1 MYLKAINLKGFK
13 SFPDRTR
20 LTFSPGVSVIVGPNG
35 SGKSNITDAVLWAL
49 GEQSPSAVRGQQMR
63 DVIFAGG
70 NGQSPRRFAEVEV
83 VIDNSEGRAASE
95 FSELSIS
102 RRIERNGEGEYRLNG
117 ARCRLADIVEALSD
131 TNMGREAHSVISQG
145 KVEEIVSSKPKD
157 RRMLIEEAAGLG
169 KHRKRR
175 HSAQLKLDRTRDNLE
190 RAMDVERE
198 ARSRL
203 RPLKRQAE
211 AAERTAKLLRQA
223 NELRAEIVADDLRAQ
238 QEQLTAA
245 ETRLSEVRTKRDSV
259 ERRFEEVRARRT
271 AIEERIAAGEEGRR
285 RHGELLAEARTA
297 TERVRARAESL
308 ELAERDLRS
317 ALGERQLRLDA
328 LEEEP
333 DEAAGAARIA
343 ELEAELERLGADFS
357 EEEARLRREA
367 DEAEKRRAAAKAALE
382 PLERA
387 EEEASAALRQA
398 TQLHERA
405 RTEAQKA
412 TERRAALAG
421 ELAAVEAKLAAAAVE
436 GEHEALAGMLETG
449 SGLERALSAVLGE
462 RLRASIVGSVR
473 EGRERLAGAEGAA
486 RALISSGPAKKP
498 SEAPK
503 DGARRLLDL
512 VEARGDAAP
521 ISERLLANAW
531 LVDELEGLA
540 EGFSGVAVTVDGE
553 CYDAGA
559 GEVRRLPREGTD
571 PALAAR
577 SEREEL
583 ASRLGQREQT
593 EERARR
599 DLERAE
605 SALAEARRREEASQR
620 ELRDARRKLDEA
632 VEEANRTSWLAE
644 RRAER
649 GDEGSGSAI
658 QRAKLEAELAAE
670 RRHAEGA
677 KRAREKRLRD
687 RRELERRISL
697 ESETLPALR
706 RAHDALVRLGERL
719 ERRAAKLA
727 EQGGDGGGDIAA
739 ELRECSQQEFGLQGE
754 LREASEAMTVAEVE
768 ATQLRGHRDESTA
781 ELQRL
786 GAALG
791 EELSAGTEPLG
802 EDEREGTEAR
812 LARLDRNREQIGP
825 VNPLAEREY
834 EEAREHVTGL
844 AEQRKDLEKAITE
857 LRALIRRTDRE
868 IAAAFEETFEATA
881 RGFEEMVAELFP
893 GGRGRLRRVDVGPR
907 PFAGQAPEAD
917 GDGEAADELDELTPP
932 DEDGGVEIEV
942 TPAGKST
949 RRLSL
954 LSGGEK
960 SLVALA
966 FVFAVL
972 MARPCPFYILD
983 EVEAALDDINID
995 RFLRLVRRFA
1005 ERSQF
1010 IVVTHQKRTMDAAD
1024 ILYGV
1029 SMGGDGVT
1037 KVVSRKL
1044 PRDELGTGL
1053 EPAEPSAAAEAIP
1066 GAAQRRPRRK
1076 ISQRARA
1083 HSRHC
1088 PSQGEHQPDDDDE
1101 PARRGQLP
1109 TQLLSHDPSS
1119 V

>member
-49 GEQSPSAVRGQQMR
+49 GEQSPTAVRGHQMR

-70 NGQSPRRFAEVEV
+70 NGQSPRRVAEVEV

-95 FSELSIS
+95 FSEISIS
-102 RRIERNGEGEYRLNG
+102 RRIERNGDGEYRLNG
-117 ARCRLADIVEALSD
+117 ARCRLVDIVEALAD

-145 KVEEIVSSKPKD
+145 RVEQIVHSKPRD
-157 RRMLIEEAAGLG
+157 RRLLIEEAAGLG

-175 HSAQLKLDRTRDNLE
+175 HNAQLKLDRTRDNLE
-190 RAMDVERE
+190 RATDVERE

-211 AAERTAKLLRQA
+211 AAERTAKLERESS
-223 NELRAEIVADDLRAQ
+223 ELRSRLVADALRAQ
-238 QEQLTAA
+238 QERLGTAERKLA
-245 ETRLSEVRTKRDSV
+245 EVRATRDSV
-259 ERRFEEVRARRT
+259 EKRFEEVRARRT

-285 RHGELLAEARTA
+285 RHGELVAEARAA

-308 ELAERDLRS
+308 EVAERDLRA

-328 LEEEP
+328 LEAEP
-333 DEAAGAARIA
+333 DEEATATRIA
-343 ELEAELERLGADFS
+343 ELEAELDKLGEDAS
-357 EEEARLRREA
+357 EEGARLRREA
-367 DEAEKRRAAAKAALE
+367 EEAERKRAATREALE
-382 PLERA
+382 PLQA
-387 EEEASAALRQA
+387 AADEAGAALRRA
-398 TQLHERA
+398 TETHQRA
-405 RTEAQKA
+405 RSEARKA
-412 TERRAALAG
+412 SERKAALAG

-436 GEHEALAGMLETG
+436 GEHDALAGLIETG
-449 SGLERALSAVLGE
+449 SGLERAVSAVLGE
-462 RLRASIVGSVR
+462 RLRASIVGSIG
-473 EGRERLAGAEGAA
+473 EGRERLAAAEGAA
-486 RALISSGPAKKP
+486 RALLNTQGDLVREPEQSRDDGPK
-498 SEAPK
+498 E
-503 DGARRLLDL
+503 GARRLLDL
-512 VEARGDAAP
+512 VEARDEAGP
-521 ISERLLANAW
+521 ITERLLADAW
-531 LVDELEGLA
+531 LVDDLDGLA
-540 EGFSGVAVTVDGE
+540 AGFSGVAVTVDGE
-553 CYDAGA
+553 CYDAQV

-583 ASRLGQREQT
+583 ASRLSQREQT
-593 EERARR
+593 EERANN
-599 DLERAE
+599 DFERAE
-605 SALAEARRREEASQR
+605 SALSEARGREEEAQQALRVARRQLDEASEEAS
-620 ELRDARRKLDEA
+620 
-632 VEEANRTSWLAE
+632 RTTWLAE
-644 RRAER
+644 RHAER
-649 GDEGSGSAI
+649 GDEGASSGAI
-658 QRAKLEAELAAE
+658 ARAKLEAELAAE
-670 RRHAEGA
+670 RRHAEA
-677 KRAREKRLRD
+677 AERAREKRLHD
-687 RRELERRISL
+687 REELERRISL
-697 ESETLPALR
+697 EQETLPALG
-706 RAHDALVRLGERL
+706 RAREALARLGQSL
-719 ERRAAKLA
+719 ERHAATLTVG
-727 EQGGDGGGDIAA
+727 EEDGGADVAA
-739 ELRECSQQEFGLQGE
+739 ELRECSQEEFGLQSE

-768 ATQLRGHRDESTA
+768 ATQLRGQRDESTA
-781 ELQRL
+781 ELERL
-786 GAALG
+786 SATLG
-791 EELSAGTEPLG
+791 ERLNAAEAPLPD
-802 EDEREGTEAR
+802 EERETIEAR
-812 LARLDRNREQIGP
+812 LERLQRNREQIGP
-825 VNPLAEREY
+825 VNPLAKREY
-834 EEAREHVTGL
+834 EEAREHVTEL

-893 GGRGRLRRVDVGPR
+893 GGRGRLRRVDVGGAPR
-907 PFAGQAPEAD
+907 PFAGQQTDDEV
-917 GDGEAADELDELTPP
+917 EEELDEELAPP

-1029 SMGGDGVT
+1029 SMGGDGIT

-1044 PRDELGTGL
+1044 PRDELETIPG
-1053 EPAEPSAAAEAIP
+1053 EPEAAAEA
-1066 GAAQRRPRRK
+1066 AA
-1076 ISQRARA
+1076 
-1083 HSRHC
+1083 
-1088 PSQGEHQPDDDDE
+1088 
-1101 PARRGQLP
+1101 
-1109 TQLLSHDPSS
+1109 
-1119 V
+1119 

>member
-49 GEQSPSAVRGQQMR
+49 GEQSPSNIRGQQMR

-70 NGQSPRRFAEVEV
+70 SGQSPRRFAEVEV

-95 FSELSIS
+95 FSEISIS
-102 RRIERNGEGEYRLNG
+102 RRIERNGDGEYRLNG
-117 ARCRLADIVEALSD
+117 ARCRLADILEALSD

-145 KVEEIVSSKPKD
+145 KVEQIVNSKPRD
-157 RRMLIEEAAGLG
+157 RRLLIEEAAGLG

-211 AAERTAKLLRQA
+211 AAERTAKLLRQT
-223 NELRAEIVADDLRAQ
+223 NELRAQIVADDLRSQ
-238 QEQLTAA
+238 QQQLSAA
-245 ETRLSEVRTKRDSV
+245 EAKLAQVRETRDSV
-259 ERRFEEVRARRT
+259 EKRFEEVRARRT

-285 RHGELLAEARTA
+285 RQGEILAEARAA

-308 ELAERDLRS
+308 DLAERDLRGD
-317 ALGERQLRLDA
+317 LGERQLRLEA
-328 LEEEP
+328 LDEEP

-343 ELEAELERLGADFS
+343 ELEAELAKLGEDSSEEAERLRGEA
-357 EEEARLRREA
+357 EEAER
-367 DEAEKRRAAAKAALE
+367 RRAAAKVALE
-382 PLERA
+382 PLVAA
-387 EEEASAALRQA
+387 EEEIGAALRRA
-398 TQLHERA
+398 TQMHEMARA
-405 RTEAQKA
+405 EAQKA
-412 TERRAALAG
+412 SERKAALAG

-436 GEHEALAGMLETG
+436 GEHEALAGMLEAG
-449 SGLERALSAVLGE
+449 SGLERAVSAVLGE
-462 RLRASIVGSVR
+462 RLRASIVTSVG

-486 RALISSGPAKKP
+486 RALIASGPANAT
-498 SEAPK
+498 SSSPK

-512 VEARGDAAP
+512 IEARGAAAP
-521 ISERLLANAW
+521 ITERLLADAW
-531 LVDELEGLA
+531 LVDDLDEIA
-540 EGFSGVAVTVDGE
+540 ESFTGVAVTVDGE
-553 CYDAGA
+553 CFDAAA
-559 GEVRRLPREGTD
+559 GEIRRLPREGTD

-583 ASRLGQREQT
+583 ASRLAQREQT
-593 EERARR
+593 EERAKR

-605 SALAEARRREEASQR
+605 TALTEARAREEESQKA
-620 ELRDARRKLDEA
+620 LRDARRALDEA
-632 VEEANRTSWLAE
+632 AEEASRTGWLAE
-644 RRAER
+644 RHAER
-649 GDEGSGSAI
+649 EGEGSGTAI
-658 QRAKLEAELAAE
+658 QRAKLEAELTAE

-677 KRAREKRLRD
+677 ERARQKRQLD
-687 RRELERRISL
+687 RQELERRIAL
-697 ESETLPALR
+697 EQETLPALG
-706 RAHDALVRLGERL
+706 RARDALRRVADQL

-727 EQGGDGGGDIAA
+727 EAEGEDGGDVAA

-786 GAALG
+786 GTALG
-791 EELSAGTEPLG
+791 EELSAA
-802 EDEREGTEAR
+802 TEALR
-812 LARLDRNREQIGP
+812 EEDREAIETKLARLDRNREQIGP

-834 EEAREHVTGL
+834 TEAREHVTEL

-857 LRALIRRTDRE
+857 LRALIRRTDKE

-893 GGRGRLRRVDVGPR
+893 GGKGRLRRVDVGPR
-907 PFAGQAPEAD
+907 PFAGQTPET
-917 GDGEAADELDELTPP
+917 DEEEPSDPDEELLPP
-932 DEDGGVEIEV
+932 DDDGGVEIEV

-1029 SMGGDGVT
+1029 SMGGDGIT

-1044 PRDELGTGL
+1044 PRDELETLPG
-1053 EPAEPSAAAEAIP
+1053 EPEASVDAAEAE
-1066 GAAQRRPRRK
+1066 AA
-1076 ISQRARA
+1076 
-1083 HSRHC
+1083 
-1088 PSQGEHQPDDDDE
+1088 
-1101 PARRGQLP
+1101 
-1109 TQLLSHDPSS
+1109 
-1119 V
+1119 

>member
-1 MYLKAINLKGFK
+1 MYLRAINLKGFK

-83 VIDNSEGRAASE
+83 VIDNSEGRAATE
-95 FSELSIS
+95 FSEISIS
-102 RRIERNGEGEYRLNG
+102 RRIERNGDGEYRLNG
-117 ARCRLADIVEALSD
+117 ARCRLVDILEALSD

-145 KVEEIVSSKPKD
+145 KVEEIVSSKPRD
-157 RRMLIEEAAGLG
+157 RRLLIEEAAGLG

-190 RAMDVERE
+190 RALDVERE

-211 AAERTAKLLRQA
+211 AAERTAKLVRQT
-223 NELRAEIVADDLRAQ
+223 NELQWKLVAEELRTQTAQ
-238 QEQLTAA
+238 LAAA
-245 ETRLSEVRTKRDSV
+245 EAKLAEVRTTRDSV
-259 ERRFEEVRARRT
+259 ERRFEEMRARRT

-285 RHGELLAEARTA
+285 QQAELLAEARTA

-308 ELAERDLRS
+308 ELAERDLRG

-328 LEEEP
+328 MDEQP
-333 DEAAGAARIA
+333 DEVAGAARIA
-343 ELEAELERLGADFS
+343 DLEAELAKLGTDAS
-357 EEEARLRREA
+357 EEGVRLRREA
-367 DEAEKRRAAAKAALE
+367 HEAERLRAAAKAALE
-382 PLERA
+382 PLEAA
-387 EEEASAALRQA
+387 EQELSEALRGA
-398 TQLHERA
+398 TQMHERA
-405 RTEAQKA
+405 RAEAQKA
-412 TERRAALAG
+412 SERKAALAG

-436 GEHEALAGMLETG
+436 GEHEALAGLLETG
-449 SGLERALSAVLGE
+449 TGLERALSAVLGE
-462 RLRASIVGSVR
+462 RLRASIVGSVG
-473 EGRERLAGAEGAA
+473 EGRRRLAGAEGAA
-486 RALISSGPAKKP
+486 RALLSSAPVRP
-498 SEAPK
+498 TSEPPQE
-503 DGARRLLDL
+503 GARRLLDL
-512 VEARGDAAP
+512 IEARGEAGP
-521 ISERLLANAW
+521 ITERLLADAW
-531 LVDELEGLA
+531 LVDDLEGLA
-540 EGFSGVAVTVDGE
+540 EDFAGVAVTVDGE
-553 CYDAGA
+553 CFDAAA
-559 GEVRRLPREGTD
+559 GEIRRLPREGTD

-583 ASRLGQREQT
+583 ASRLAQREQT
-593 EERARR
+593 EERARG

-605 SALAEARRREEASQR
+605 TALAEARTREEESQR
-620 ELRDARRKLDEA
+620 ALRDARRELDRA
-632 VEEANRTSWLAE
+632 AEEASRTGWLAD
-644 RRAER
+644 RHAER
-649 GDEGSGSAI
+649 GDEGGSGAI

-670 RRHAEGA
+670 RRHAEA
-677 KRAREKRLRD
+677 AERARQKRLRD
-687 RRELERRISL
+687 RQELERRISL
-697 ESETLPALR
+697 ERETLPALG
-706 RAHDALVRLGERL
+706 RARETLLRLGAAL
-719 ERRAAKLA
+719 ERRAEGLVEA
-727 EQGGDGGGDIAA
+727 GGDDGGDIAA
-739 ELRECSQQEFGLQGE
+739 ELRECSQQEFGLQSE
-754 LREASEAMTVAEVE
+754 LREAGEAMTVAEVE
-768 ATQLRGHRDESTA
+768 ATQLRTERDERQA
-781 ELQRL
+781 ELERL

-791 EELSAGTEPLG
+791 EQLAAAEQPLG
-802 EDEREGTEAR
+802 DEEREAIQAR
-812 LARLDRNREQIGP
+812 LARLERNREQIGP

-834 EEAREHVTGL
+834 AEEREHVTEL
-844 AEQRKDLEKAITE
+844 AEQRKDLERAIEELKA
-857 LRALIRRTDRE
+857 LVRRTDRE
-868 IAAAFEETFEATA
+868 IAAAFEETYEAAA

-893 GGRGRLRRVDVGPR
+893 GGKGRLRRVDVGGGPR
-907 PFAGQAPEAD
+907 PFAGQALEAQD
-917 GDGEAADELDELTPP
+917 GDEEDDELVPP

-1044 PRDELGTGL
+1044 PRDELETLPGGP
-1053 EPAEPSAAAEAIP
+1053 EAADATAEA
-1066 GAAQRRPRRK
+1066 A
-1076 ISQRARA
+1076 
-1083 HSRHC
+1083 
-1088 PSQGEHQPDDDDE
+1088 
-1101 PARRGQLP
+1101 
-1109 TQLLSHDPSS
+1109 
-1119 V
+1119 

>member
-49 GEQSPSAVRGQQMR
+49 GEQSPTAIRGHQMR

-95 FSELSIS
+95 FSEISIS

-117 ARCRLADIVEALSD
+117 ARCRLTDILEALSD

-145 KVEEIVSSKPKD
+145 KVEQIVHSKPRD

-211 AAERTAKLLRQA
+211 AAERTAKIERQS
-223 NELRAEIVADDLRAQ
+223 NELRARTVADELHDQ
-238 QEQLTAA
+238 QQRLAAA
-245 ETRLSEVRTKRDSV
+245 ESKLAEVRAKRDSV
-259 ERRFEEVRARRT
+259 EKRFEEVRARRT
-271 AIEERIAAGEEGRR
+271 EIEERIAAGEEGRR
-285 RHGELLAEARTA
+285 RHGELLAEARAA
-297 TERVRARAESL
+297 TERVRARAESF

-328 LEEEP
+328 LDEEP
-333 DEAAGAARIA
+333 DEGAGAARIA
-343 ELEAELERLGADFS
+343 ELEAELAKLDEDAS
-357 EEEARLRREA
+357 EEGARLRREA
-367 DEAEKRRAAAKAALE
+367 SEAEARRAEAKRTLE
-382 PLERA
+382 PLESA
-387 EEEASAALRQA
+387 EEEARAALQRA
-398 TQLHERA
+398 TQMHQMARA
-405 RTEAQKA
+405 EAQKA
-412 TERRAALAG
+412 SERRAALAG

-449 SGLERALSAVLGE
+449 SGLERAVSAALGE
-462 RLRASIVGSVR
+462 RLRASIVDSLS
-473 EGRERLAGAEGAA
+473 EGRERLSGAEGAA
-486 RALISSGPAKKP
+486 RALLASGSSADP
-498 SEAPK
+498 SAAPK
-503 DGARRLLDL
+503 EGARRLLDL
-512 VEARGDAAP
+512 VEARGEAGP
-521 ISERLLANAW
+521 ITERLLADTW
-531 LVDELEGLA
+531 LVDELDGLA
-540 EGFSGVAVTVDGE
+540 DDFSGVAVTIDGE
-553 CYDAGA
+553 CYDAA
-559 GEVRRLPREGTD
+559 VGEIRRLPREGTD

-583 ASRLGQREQT
+583 ASRLAQREQT
-593 EERARR
+593 EERTKRDLDRAEAALGEARTAEEAAQVELRTARR
-599 DLERAE
+599 ELD
-605 SALAEARRREEASQR
+605 EAAEEAS
-620 ELRDARRKLDEA
+620 
-632 VEEANRTSWLAE
+632 RTAWLAE
-644 RRAER
+644 RHAER
-649 GDEGSGSAI
+649 ADDGSGSAI
-658 QRAKLEAELAAE
+658 QRAKVEAELAAE
-670 RRHAEGA
+670 RRHAEAA
-677 KRAREKRLRD
+677 KRAREKHLRD
-687 RRELERRISL
+687 REELERRIGL
-697 ESETLPALR
+697 ERDTLPALAR
-706 RAHDALVRLGERL
+706 GRDALLRLAAAL
-719 ERRAAKLA
+719 ERRATTLA
-727 EQGGDGGGDIAA
+727 AAEEGDGGDVAA
-739 ELRECSQQEFGLQGE
+739 ELRECSRQEVGLQVE
-754 LREASEAMTVAEVE
+754 LRDASEAMTTAEVE
-768 ATQLRGHRDESTA
+768 ATQLRGRRDENAA
-781 ELQRL
+781 ELDRL
-786 GAALG
+786 GTALG
-791 EELSAGTEPLG
+791 EQLDVASEPLP
-802 EDEREGTEAR
+802 EEERQEIEAK
-812 LARLDRNREQIGP
+812 LARLERSREQIGP

-834 EEAREHVTGL
+834 AEAREHVTEL
-844 AEQRKDLEKAITE
+844 ADQRKDLEHAITE

-868 IAAAFEETFEATA
+868 ITAAFEETFAAAA
-881 RGFEEMVAELFP
+881 RGFEEMVAALFP
-893 GGRGRLRRVDVGPR
+893 GGKGRLRRVDLGGAPR
-907 PFAGQAPEAD
+907 PFAGQAPET
-917 GDGEAADELDELTPP
+917 DGEEDEDEELTPP
-932 DEDGGVEIEV
+932 DDDGGVEIEV

-1044 PRDELGTGL
+1044 PRDELETL
-1053 EPAEPSAAAEAIP
+1053 ESPAGSMADGNAGPPAAAEA
-1066 GAAQRRPRRK
+1066 A
-1076 ISQRARA
+1076 
-1083 HSRHC
+1083 
-1088 PSQGEHQPDDDDE
+1088 
-1101 PARRGQLP
+1101 
-1109 TQLLSHDPSS
+1109 
-1119 V
+1119 

>member
-95 FSELSIS
+95 FSEISIS
-102 RRIERNGEGEYRLNG
+102 RRIERNGDGEYRLNG
-117 ARCRLADIVEALSD
+117 ARCRLVDIVEALSD

-145 KVEEIVSSKPKD
+145 KVEEIVSSKPRD
-157 RRMLIEEAAGLG
+157 RRLLIEEAAGLG

-190 RAMDVERE
+190 RALDVERE

-223 NELRAEIVADDLRAQ
+223 NELRARIVADDLRAQ
-238 QEQLTAA
+238 QQRLGLA
-245 ETRLSEVRTKRDSV
+245 EGRLAEVKAKRDSV
-259 ERRFEEVRARRT
+259 EKRFEEVRARRT

-297 TERVRARAESL
+297 TERVRARAEAT

-328 LEEEP
+328 LDEEP
-333 DEAAGAARIA
+333 EEDAGTARIA
-343 ELEAELERLGADFS
+343 ELEAELARLGEDESEEGERL
-357 EEEARLRREA
+357 RKEA
-367 DEAEKRRAAAKAALE
+367 DEAEARRAAAETALE
-382 PLERA
+382 PLQRA
-387 EEEASAALRQA
+387 EEEARAALQRA
-398 TQLHERA
+398 TQMHAVA
-405 RTEAQKA
+405 RSEAQKA
-412 TERRAALAG
+412 AERRAALAG

-436 GEHEALAGMLETG
+436 GEHEALAGMLEAG
-449 SGLERALSAVLGE
+449 SGLERAVSAVLGE
-462 RLRASIVGSVR
+462 RLRASIAGSLG

-486 RALISSGPAKKP
+486 RVLISTAPPRAASD
-498 SEAPK
+498 SPK
-503 DGARRLLDL
+503 DGARRLIDL
-512 VEARGDAAP
+512 VEARGEAGP
-521 ISERLLANAW
+521 ISERLLADAW
-531 LVDELEGLA
+531 LVDELQGIA
-540 EGFSGVAVTVDGE
+540 DGFTGVAVTVDGD

-583 ASRLGQREQT
+583 ASRLAQREQT

-605 SALAEARRREEASQR
+605 EALTEARRREEKAQAELRGARR
-620 ELRDARRKLDEA
+620 ELDRAA
-632 VEEANRTSWLAE
+632 EEASRTSWLAE
-644 RRAER
+644 RHAER
-649 GDEGSGSAI
+649 EDQGSGTAI
-658 QRAKLEAELAAE
+658 QRAKLEAELGAE

-677 KRAREKRLRD
+677 ERARRKRLRD
-687 RRELERRISL
+687 RHELERRIAL
-697 ESETLPALR
+697 EGRTLPALG
-706 RAHDALVRLGERL
+706 RARAALALLAERL
-719 ERRAAKLA
+719 EARAAELA
-727 EQGGDGGGDIAA
+727 EAEEAAGGSEIAA
-739 ELRECSQQEFGLQGE
+739 ELRECSQEEVGLQVE
-754 LREASEAMTVAEVE
+754 LREASEALTAAEVE
-768 ATQLRGHRDESTA
+768 ATQLRGQRDESSA

-791 EELSAGTEPLG
+791 EELTAAAEPL
-802 EDEREGTEAR
+802 DEEERQGIEVKLE
-812 LARLDRNREQIGP
+812 RLDRNREQIGP

-834 EEAREHVTGL
+834 AEAREHVTEL
-844 AEQRKDLEKAITE
+844 AEQRKDLEKAIGE
-857 LRALIRRTDRE
+857 LKALIRRIDRE
-868 IAAAFEETFEATA
+868 ITAAFEETFDATTRA
-881 RGFEEMVAELFP
+881 FEEMVAELFP
-893 GGRGRLRRVDVGPR
+893 GGKGRLRRVDVGGAPR
-907 PFAGQAPEAD
+907 PFAGQASEQG
-917 GDGEAADELDELTPP
+917 GDSNEDEELPPP

-942 TPAGKST
+942 TPTGKST

-1037 KVVSRKL
+1037 KVISRKL
-1044 PRDELGTGL
+1044 PRDELETLPGQP
-1053 EPAEPSAAAEAIP
+1053 EAAAEAE
-1066 GAAQRRPRRK
+1066 AA
-1076 ISQRARA
+1076 
-1083 HSRHC
+1083 
-1088 PSQGEHQPDDDDE
+1088 
-1101 PARRGQLP
+1101 
-1109 TQLLSHDPSS
+1109 
-1119 V
+1119 

>member
-49 GEQSPSAVRGQQMR
+49 GEQSPTAVRGQQMR

-83 VIDNSEGRAASE
+83 VIDNTEGRAASE
-95 FSELSIS
+95 FSEISIS
-102 RRIERNGEGEYRLNG
+102 RRIERNGDGEYRLNG
-117 ARCRLADIVEALSD
+117 ARCRLVDIVEALAD

-145 KVEEIVSSKPKD
+145 KVEQIVNSKPRD
-157 RRMLIEEAAGLG
+157 RRLLIEEAAGLG

-175 HSAQLKLDRTRDNLE
+175 HNAQLKLDRTRDNLE
-190 RAMDVERE
+190 RALDVERE

-211 AAERTAKLLRQA
+211 AAERTAKLERET
-223 NELRAEIVADDLRAQ
+223 NELRARLVGDALRTQ
-238 QEQLTAA
+238 QQLGTAERKLA
-245 ETRLSEVRTKRDSV
+245 EVRATRDSV
-259 ERRFEEVRARRT
+259 EKRFEEVRARRT

-285 RHGELLAEARTA
+285 RHGELLAEARAA

-308 ELAERDLRS
+308 EIAERDLRA
-317 ALGERQLRLDA
+317 ALGERQLRLEA
-328 LEEEP
+328 LETEP
-333 DEAAGAARIA
+333 DEDATAARIA
-343 ELEAELERLGADFS
+343 ELETELAKLGVDAS
-357 EEEARLRREA
+357 EEGAQLRREA
-367 DEAEKRRAAAKAALE
+367 EEAERARAAAKSALE
-382 PLERA
+382 PLEA
-387 EEEASAALRQA
+387 ADEEAGTALRKA
-398 TQLHERA
+398 TQRQGMALAEA
-405 RTEAQKA
+405 RKA
-412 TERRAALAG
+412 SERRAALAG

-436 GEHEALAGMLETG
+436 GEHEALAGLIETG
-449 SGLERALSAVLGE
+449 AGLERAVSAVLGE
-462 RLRASIVGSVR
+462 RLRASIVDSIG
-473 EGRERLAGAEGAA
+473 EGRERLAEAEGAA
-486 RALISSGPAKKP
+486 RALISANSSVPP
-498 SEAPK
+498 SQPPK

-512 VEARGDAAP
+512 IEAREAAGP
-521 ISERLLANAW
+521 ITERLLADAW
-531 LVDELEGLA
+531 LVDDLDDLA
-540 EGFSGVAVTVDGE
+540 EDFAGVAVTVDGE
-553 CYDAGA
+553 CYDARA

-583 ASRLGQREQT
+583 VSRLAQREQT
-593 EERARR
+593 EERASR

-605 SALAEARRREEASQR
+605 SALAEARQHEEEAQR
-620 ELRDARRKLDEA
+620 SLREARRGLDEA
-632 VEEANRTSWLAE
+632 AEEANRTTWLAD
-644 RRAER
+644 RQAER
-649 GDEGSGSAI
+649 SEGGTGSGAI

-670 RRHAEGA
+670 RRHAEAAERA
-677 KRAREKRLRD
+677 KEMRLRD
-687 RRELERRISL
+687 RQELERRITL
-697 ESETLPALR
+697 EQETLPSLGRVREAL
-706 RAHDALVRLGERL
+706 LLLGQRL
-719 ERRAAKLA
+719 ESHAATLA
-727 EQGGDGGGDIAA
+727 SPEGEGGSDVAA
-739 ELRECSQQEFGLQGE
+739 ELRECSQEEFGLQGE

-768 ATQLRGHRDESTA
+768 ASQLRGQRDESTA
-781 ELQRL
+781 ELERL
-786 GAALG
+786 GEALG
-791 EELSAGTEPLG
+791 ERLAAADAALPDE
-802 EDEREGTEAR
+802 ERETIEAR
-812 LARLDRNREQIGP
+812 LDRLQRNREQIGP
-825 VNPLAEREY
+825 VNPLAKREY
-834 EEAREHVTGL
+834 EEAREHVTEL
-844 AEQRKDLEKAITE
+844 AEQRKDLEQAITE
-857 LRALIRRTDRE
+857 LRSLIRRTDRE

-893 GGRGRLRRVDVGPR
+893 GGRGRLRRVDVGGAPR
-907 PFAGQAPEAD
+907 PFAGQKPEDSEGEEAD
-917 GDGEAADELDELTPP
+917 LDEIAPP

-1029 SMGGDGVT
+1029 SMGGDGIT

-1044 PRDELGTGL
+1044 PRDELETLPG
-1053 EPAEPSAAAEAIP
+1053 EPEAAAEA
-1066 GAAQRRPRRK
+1066 A
-1076 ISQRARA
+1076 
-1083 HSRHC
+1083 
-1088 PSQGEHQPDDDDE
+1088 
-1101 PARRGQLP
+1101 
-1109 TQLLSHDPSS
+1109 
-1119 V
+1119 

>member
-35 SGKSNITDAVLWAL
+35 SGKSNITDAVLWAM
-49 GEQSPSAVRGQQMR
+49 GEQSPTAVRGQQMR

-95 FSELSIS
+95 FSEISIS
-102 RRIERNGEGEYRLNG
+102 RRIERNGDGEYRLNG
-117 ARCRLADIVEALSD
+117 ARCRLVDIVEALAD

-145 KVEEIVSSKPKD
+145 KVEQIVNSKPRD
-157 RRMLIEEAAGLG
+157 RRLLIEEAAGLG

-175 HSAQLKLDRTRDNLE
+175 HNAQLKLDRTRDNLE

-211 AAERTAKLLRQA
+211 AAERTAKLERESS
-223 NELRAEIVADDLRAQ
+223 ELRARVVADALHAQ
-238 QEQLTAA
+238 QHQLAAA
-245 ETRLSEVRTKRDSV
+245 EGKLAEVRATRDSV
-259 ERRFEEVRARRT
+259 EKRFEEVRARRT
-271 AIEERIAAGEEGRR
+271 AIEERIAAGEAGRR
-285 RHGELLAEARTA
+285 RHGELLAEARAA
-297 TERVRARAESL
+297 TERVWARAESL
-308 ELAERDLRS
+308 EIAERDLRA

-328 LEEEP
+328 LETEP
-333 DEAAGAARIA
+333 DEDATAARIA
-343 ELEAELERLGADFS
+343 ELEAELTKLGADTS
-357 EEEARLRREA
+357 EEGARLRREA
-367 DEAEKRRAAAKAALE
+367 DQAEQRRAAAKAELE
-382 PLERA
+382 PLVTVA
-387 EEEASAALRQA
+387 EEAATALRRA
-398 TQLHERA
+398 TAMQESALAEA
-405 RTEAQKA
+405 RKA
-412 TERRAALAG
+412 SGRKAALAG

-436 GEHEALAGMLETG
+436 GEYEALAGLIETG
-449 SGLERALSAVLGE
+449 SGLERAVSAVLGE
-462 RLRASIVGSVR
+462 RLRASIVGSIG
-473 EGRERLAGAEGAA
+473 EGRERLADAEGAA
-486 RALISSGPAKKP
+486 RALISTNSPASP
-498 SEAPK
+498 SQQPK
-503 DGARRLLDL
+503 EGARRLLDL
-512 VEARGDAAP
+512 IEARGEAGP
-521 ISERLLANAW
+521 ITERLLADAW
-531 LVDELEGLA
+531 LVDDLDDLA
-540 EGFSGVAVTVDGE
+540 GEFHGVAVTADGE
-553 CYDAGA
+553 CYDARA

-583 ASRLGQREQT
+583 VSRLSQRERT
-593 EERARR
+593 EERAGR

-605 SALAEARRREEASQR
+605 STLADARQREEEAQRSLRGARRG
-620 ELRDARRKLDEA
+620 LDEA
-632 VEEANRTSWLAE
+632 TEDANRATWLAE
-644 RRAER
+644 RHAER
-649 GDEGSGSAI
+649 SEAGSGSGAI

-670 RRHAEGA
+670 RRHAEAAERA
-677 KRAREKRLRD
+677 KEKRLLD
-687 RRELERRISL
+687 RQELERRISL
-697 ESETLPALR
+697 EQQTLPSLGSAREAL
-706 RAHDALVRLGERL
+706 LRLGQGL
-719 ERRAAKLA
+719 ERHAAALA
-727 EQGGDGGGDIAA
+727 KAGGEDGSDVAT
-739 ELRECSQQEFGLQGE
+739 ELRECSQEEFGLQSE
-754 LREASEAMTVAEVE
+754 LRGASEAMTVAEVE
-768 ATQLRGHRDESTA
+768 ASQLRGQRDESRA
-781 ELQRL
+781 ELERL
-786 GAALG
+786 SEALG
-791 EELSAGTEPLG
+791 EKLAAAGAQLPDG
-802 EDEREGTEAR
+802 EREVIESR
-812 LARLDRNREQIGP
+812 LERLQRNREQIGP

-834 EEAREHVTGL
+834 EEAREHVTDL

-893 GGRGRLRRVDVGPR
+893 GGKGRLRRVDVSGAPR
-907 PFAGQAPEAD
+907 PFAGQEPEHEE
-917 GDGEAADELDELTPP
+917 GEEDDPDQIAPP

-1029 SMGGDGVT
+1029 SMGGDGIT

-1044 PRDELGTGL
+1044 PRDELETLPG
-1053 EPAEPSAAAEAIP
+1053 EPEAAAEA
-1066 GAAQRRPRRK
+1066 A
-1076 ISQRARA
+1076 
-1083 HSRHC
+1083 
-1088 PSQGEHQPDDDDE
+1088 
-1101 PARRGQLP
+1101 
-1109 TQLLSHDPSS
+1109 
-1119 V
+1119 

>member
-1 MYLKAINLKGFK
+1 
-13 SFPDRTR
+13 
-20 LTFSPGVSVIVGPNG
+20 
-35 SGKSNITDAVLWAL
+35 
-49 GEQSPSAVRGQQMR
+49 MR

-70 NGQSPRRFAEVEV
+70 NGQSPRRFAEVEI
-83 VIDNSEGRAASE
+83 VIDNSEGRAASD
-95 FSELSIS
+95 FSEISIS

-117 ARCRLADIVEALSD
+117 ARCRLADVVEALSD

-145 KVEEIVSSKPKD
+145 KVEQIVHSKPRD
-157 RRMLIEEAAGLG
+157 RRLLIEEAAGLG

-211 AAERTAKLLRQA
+211 AAERTAKLLRQS
-223 NELRAEIVADDLRAQ
+223 NELRARIVAEDLRAQ
-238 QEQLTAA
+238 HDQLAQA
-245 ETRLSEVRTKRDSV
+245 EAKLAEVRQKRDSV
-259 ERRFEEVRARRT
+259 EQRFEEVRARRT

-297 TERVRARAESL
+297 TERVRARAEAI
-308 ELAERDLRS
+308 ELAERDLR
-317 ALGERQLRLDA
+317 AVLGERQLRLEA
-328 LEEEP
+328 LDEEP

-343 ELEAELERLGADFS
+343 ELEAELARVGEDTS
-357 EEEARLRREA
+357 EEGTRLRREA
-367 DEAEKRRAAAKAALE
+367 EEAEARRAAGQAALE
-382 PLERA
+382 PLQAA
-387 EEEASAALRQA
+387 EEEARAALQRA
-398 TQLHERA
+398 TQMHAAARA
-405 RTEAQKA
+405 EAQK
-412 TERRAALAG
+412 TSERRAALAG
-421 ELAAVEAKLAAAAVE
+421 QLAAVEAKLAAAAVE
-436 GEHEALAGMLETG
+436 GEHRALAGMLEAG
-449 SGLERALSAVLGE
+449 SGLERAVSAVLGE
-462 RLRASIVGSVR
+462 RLRASIAGSIG

-486 RALISSGPAKKP
+486 RVLLSSGDAKQASIP
-498 SEAPK
+498 PK
-503 DGARRLLDL
+503 DGARRLNDL
-512 VEARGDAAP
+512 VEARGEAAP
-521 ISERLLANAW
+521 ITERLLADAW
-531 LVDELEGLA
+531 LVDELEGIA
-540 EGFSGVAVTVDGE
+540 EGFGGVAVTVDGE
-553 CYDAGA
+553 CYDAAA
-559 GEVRRLPREGTD
+559 GEIRRLPREGTD

-577 SEREEL
+577 SEREDL
-583 ASRLGQREQT
+583 ASRLAQREQT
-593 EERARR
+593 EERAKR

-605 SALAEARRREEASQR
+605 AALGEARSKEESAHAGLREARRELDQAAEEAS
-620 ELRDARRKLDEA
+620 
-632 VEEANRTSWLAE
+632 RTAWLAE
-644 RRAER
+644 RHAERAE
-649 GDEGSGSAI
+649 EGSGSAI

-677 KRAREKRLRD
+677 ERARQKRLRD
-687 RRELERRISL
+687 RRELERRIWL
-697 ESETLPALR
+697 EQETLPALD
-706 RAHDALVRLGERL
+706 RARKALLRLAERL
-719 ERRAAKLA
+719 DQRAARLA
-727 EQGGDGGGDIAA
+727 EAEQGDGGGIAA
-739 ELRECSQQEFGLQGE
+739 ELRECSQEEFGLQSE

-768 ATQLRGHRDESTA
+768 ATQLFGQRDESSA
-781 ELQRL
+781 ELSRL

-791 EELSAGTEPLG
+791 EELKAADEPLPA
-802 EDEREGTEAR
+802 EERDQIEAK
-812 LARLDRNREQIGP
+812 LARLERSREQIGP

-834 EEAREHVTGL
+834 AEAREHVTEL
-844 AEQRKDLEKAITE
+844 ADQRNDLEQAIGE

-868 IAAAFEETFEATA
+868 IAAAFEETFGATA
-881 RGFEEMVAELFP
+881 RAFEEMVAELFP
-893 GGRGRLRRVDVGPR
+893 GGKGRLRRVDVGGGPR
-907 PFAGQAPEAD
+907 PFAGQSPDE
-917 GDGEAADELDELTPP
+917 GDGADEDEDQTPP

-1053 EPAEPSAAAEAIP
+1053 EPVEPEEPTEAAA
-1066 GAAQRRPRRK
+1066 
-1076 ISQRARA
+1076 
-1083 HSRHC
+1083 
-1088 PSQGEHQPDDDDE
+1088 
-1101 PARRGQLP
+1101 
-1109 TQLLSHDPSS
+1109 
-1119 V
+1119 

>member
-49 GEQSPSAVRGQQMR
+49 GEQSPSAIRGQQMR

-70 NGQSPRRFAEVEV
+70 NGQSPRRFAEVEI

-95 FSELSIS
+95 FSEISIS

-117 ARCRLADIVEALSD
+117 ARCRLTDIVEALSD

-145 KVEEIVSSKPKD
+145 KVEQIVNSKPRD
-157 RRMLIEEAAGLG
+157 RRLLIEEAAGLG

-190 RAMDVERE
+190 RALDVERE

-211 AAERTAKLLRQA
+211 AAERTAKLLGQS
-223 NELRAEIVADDLRAQ
+223 NELRARVVADDLRAQ
-238 QEQLTAA
+238 QEKLAAA
-245 ETRLSEVRTKRDSV
+245 ENRLADVRAKRDSV
-259 ERRFEEVRARRT
+259 EKRFEEVRARRA

-285 RHGELLAEARTA
+285 RHGELLAEARAA

-328 LEEEP
+328 LDDEP
-333 DEAAGAARIA
+333 DESAAAARIA
-343 ELEAELERLGADFS
+343 ELEAGLARLEEDAS
-357 EEEARLRREA
+357 EEGARLRREA
-367 DEAEKRRAAAKAALE
+367 SAAETRRVTADEALE
-382 PLERA
+382 PLQRA
-387 EEEASAALRQA
+387 EDEARAALQRT
-398 TQLHERA
+398 TQMHQMARA
-405 RTEAQKA
+405 EAQKA
-412 TERRAALAG
+412 SERRAALAG

-436 GEHEALAGMLETG
+436 GGHEALAGMIEAG
-449 SGLERALSAVLGE
+449 AGLERAVSAVLGE
-462 RLRASIVGSVR
+462 RLRASIVSSVAQ
-473 EGRERLAGAEGAA
+473 GRERIAGAEGAA
-486 RALISSGPAKKP
+486 RALLSSGPATDA
-498 SEAPK
+498 SVAPK
-503 DGARRLLDL
+503 EGARRLLDL
-512 VEARGDAAP
+512 VEASGEAGP
-521 ISERLLANAW
+521 ITERLLADAW

-540 EGFSGVAVTVDGE
+540 EDFRGVAVTVDGE
-553 CYDAGA
+553 CYDAGI
-559 GEVRRLPREGTD
+559 GEMRRLPRQGTD

-583 ASRLGQREQT
+583 ASRLAQREQT
-593 EERARR
+593 EERAKR

-605 SALAEARRREEASQR
+605 GALAEVRAREEQAQGALREARRELDQAAEEAS
-620 ELRDARRKLDEA
+620 
-632 VEEANRTSWLAE
+632 RTAWLAE
-644 RRAER
+644 RHAERAEDR
-649 GDEGSGSAI
+649 SGSAI

-670 RRHAEGA
+670 RRHAAAAE
-677 KRAREKRLRD
+677 RAREKRLRD

-697 ESETLPALR
+697 ERQTLPALR
-706 RAHDALVRLGERL
+706 RGRDALLRLAAVL
-719 ERRAAKLA
+719 ERRAEALA
-727 EQGGDGGGDIAA
+727 AAEEEDGGDIAA
-739 ELRECSQQEFGLQGE
+739 ELRHCSQQEFGLQSE

-768 ATQLRGHRDESTA
+768 ATQLRGRRDESRV
-781 ELQRL
+781 ELERL

-791 EELSAGTEPLG
+791 EELQVASEPLDP
-802 EDEREGTEAR
+802 EEREAIEAK
-812 LARLDRNREQIGP
+812 LARLERSREQIGP

-834 EEAREHVTGL
+834 TEAREHVSEL
-844 AEQRKDLEKAITE
+844 AEQRKDLERAITE
-857 LRALIRRTDRE
+857 LRALIRTIDRE
-868 IAAAFEETFEATA
+868 IAAAFEETYEAAA

-893 GGRGRLRRVDVGPR
+893 GGKGRLRRVDVGGAPR
-907 PFAGQAPEAD
+907 PFAGQAPEGE
-917 GDGEAADELDELTPP
+917 GDEEDDELTPP

-1029 SMGGDGVT
+1029 SMGNDGVT

-1053 EPAEPSAAAEAIP
+1053 EPTEPEAAAEA
-1066 GAAQRRPRRK
+1066 A
-1076 ISQRARA
+1076 
-1083 HSRHC
+1083 
-1088 PSQGEHQPDDDDE
+1088 
-1101 PARRGQLP
+1101 
-1109 TQLLSHDPSS
+1109 
-1119 V
+1119 

>member
-49 GEQSPSAVRGQQMR
+49 GEQSPSAIRGQQMR

-70 NGQSPRRFAEVEV
+70 NGQSARRFAEVEV

-95 FSELSIS
+95 FSEISIS
-102 RRIERNGEGEYRLNG
+102 RRIERNGDGEYRLNG
-117 ARCRLADIVEALSD
+117 ARCRLTDVVEALSD

-145 KVEEIVSSKPKD
+145 KVEEIVSSKPRD
-157 RRMLIEEAAGLG
+157 RRLLIEEAAGLG

-190 RAMDVERE
+190 RAHDVERE
-198 ARSRL
+198 ARSHL

-211 AAERTAKLLRQA
+211 AAERTAKLVRQA
-223 NELRAEIVADDLRAQ
+223 NELRAQIVADDLRAQ

-245 ETRLSEVRTKRDSV
+245 EAKLAEVRATRDSV
-259 ERRFEEVRARRT
+259 EKRFEEVRARRT
-271 AIEERIAAGEEGRR
+271 AIEERLAAGEEGRR
-285 RHGELLAEARTA
+285 RHGEQLAEARAA

-308 ELAERDLRS
+308 DLAERDLRG

-328 LEEEP
+328 LDEEP
-333 DEAAGAARIA
+333 DETAEAARIA
-343 ELEAELERLGADFS
+343 ELEAELERLGADAS
-357 EEEARLRREA
+357 EEGEHLRREA
-367 DEAEKRRAAAKAALE
+367 EVAEQRRAAAKAALE

-387 EEEASAALRQA
+387 EDEIGAALRQA
-398 TQLHERA
+398 TQMHERA
-405 RTEAQKA
+405 RAEAQKA
-412 TERRAALAG
+412 SERRAALAG

-436 GEHEALAGMLETG
+436 GEHEALAGMIETG
-449 SGLERALSAVLGE
+449 SGLERAVSAVLGE
-462 RLRASIVGSVR
+462 RLRASIVGSVG
-473 EGRERLAGAEGAA
+473 EGRERLAGADGAA
-486 RALISSGPAKKP
+486 RALLRDGAPKP
-498 SEAPK
+498 PSPSPK

-512 VEARGDAAP
+512 IEARGDAGP
-521 ISERLLANAW
+521 ITERLLSDAW
-531 LVDELEGLA
+531 LVDDFDGIA
-540 EGFSGVAVTVDGE
+540 EGFAGVAVTVDGE
-553 CYDAGA
+553 CLDAA
-559 GEVRRLPREGTD
+559 VGEIRRLPREGTD

-577 SEREEL
+577 SERGEL
-583 ASRLGQREQT
+583 ASRLAQREQT
-593 EERARR
+593 EERSRN
-599 DLERAE
+599 DLQRAE
-605 SALAEARRREEASQR
+605 VALEEARSREEESQSA
-620 ELRDARRKLDEA
+620 LRDARRALDQA
-632 VEEANRTSWLAE
+632 AEEASRTSWLAE
-644 RRAER
+644 RHAER
-649 GDEGSGSAI
+649 DGEGSGTAI

-670 RRHAEGA
+670 QRHAESA
-677 KRAREKRLRD
+677 ETARRKRLRD
-687 RRELERRISL
+687 REELERRIEL
-697 ESETLPALR
+697 ESETLPALGRARHALR
-706 RAHDALVRLGERL
+706 RLADQL
-719 ERRAAKLA
+719 ERRADQLA
-727 EQGGDGGGDIAA
+727 SAAEEEHGGDVAA
-739 ELRECSQQEFGLQGE
+739 ELRECSQNEFGLQAE

-768 ATQLRGHRDESTA
+768 ATQLGGQRDESTA
-781 ELQRL
+781 ELHGL
-786 GAALG
+786 AAALG
-791 EELSAGTEPLG
+791 EELGAA
-802 EDEREGTEAR
+802 TEALR
-812 LARLDRNREQIGP
+812 EEDRDGIEAKLARLERSREQIGP

-834 EEAREHVTGL
+834 AEAREHVTEL
-844 AEQRKDLEKAITE
+844 AEQRKDLESAITE
-857 LRALIRRTDRE
+857 LRELIRRTDRE
-868 IAAAFEETFEATA
+868 ITAAFEETFEAAA

-893 GGRGRLRRVDVGPR
+893 GGKGRLRRVDVGGAPR
-907 PFAGQAPEAD
+907 PFAGQAPEPDD
-917 GDGEAADELDELTPP
+917 GSEDDDELTPP

-1053 EPAEPSAAAEAIP
+1053 EPTAGAVADGDGGPPAAAEA
-1066 GAAQRRPRRK
+1066 A
-1076 ISQRARA
+1076 
-1083 HSRHC
+1083 
-1088 PSQGEHQPDDDDE
+1088 
-1101 PARRGQLP
+1101 
-1109 TQLLSHDPSS
+1109 
-1119 V
+1119 

>member
-49 GEQSPSAVRGQQMR
+49 GEQSPSNIRGQQMR

-70 NGQSPRRFAEVEV
+70 SGQSPRRFAEVEV

-95 FSELSIS
+95 FSEISIS
-102 RRIERNGEGEYRLNG
+102 RRIERSGDGEYRLNG
-117 ARCRLADIVEALSD
+117 ARCRLADVLEALSD

-145 KVEEIVSSKPKD
+145 KVEQIVNSKPRD
-157 RRMLIEEAAGLG
+157 RRLLIEEAAGLG

-198 ARSRL
+198 ARSHL

-211 AAERTAKLLRQA
+211 AAERTAKIVRQTS
-223 NELRAEIVADDLRAQ
+223 ELRARIVADDLRG
-238 QEQLTAA
+238 QEQQLTAA
-245 ETRLSEVRTKRDSV
+245 EAKLAQVRETRDSV
-259 ERRFEEVRARRT
+259 EKRFEAVRARRT
-271 AIEERIAAGEEGRR
+271 EIEERIGAGEEGRR
-285 RHGELLAEARTA
+285 RQGEILAEARAA

-308 ELAERDLRS
+308 ELAERDLRG
-317 ALGERQLRLDA
+317 ALGERQLRLEA
-328 LEEEP
+328 LDEEP
-333 DEAAGAARIA
+333 DESAGAARVA
-343 ELEAELERLGADFS
+343 ELEAELAKLGEDSSA
-357 EEEARLRREA
+357 EGERLRREA
-367 DEAEKRRAAAKAALE
+367 EEAEQRRAAAKAALE
-382 PLERA
+382 PLEAA
-387 EEEASAALRQA
+387 EAELGAALRRANQA
-398 TQLHERA
+398 YEMA
-405 RTEAQKA
+405 RREAQKVS
-412 TERRAALAG
+412 ERRAALAG

-436 GEHEALAGMLETG
+436 GEHDALAGMIEAG
-449 SGLERALSAVLGE
+449 SGLERAVSAVLGE
-462 RLRASIVGSVR
+462 RLRASIVESVA
-473 EGRERLAGAEGAA
+473 EGRERLSGAEGAA
-486 RALISSGPAKKP
+486 RALIATGPSRAASS
-498 SEAPK
+498 SPK

-512 VEARGDAAP
+512 IEARGEAAP
-521 ISERLLANAW
+521 ITERLLADAW
-531 LVDELEGLA
+531 LVDDLDEIA
-540 EGFSGVAVTVDGE
+540 TDFVGVAVTVEGE
-553 CYDAGA
+553 CFDAAA
-559 GEVRRLPREGTD
+559 GEIRRLPREGTD

-583 ASRLGQREQT
+583 ASRLAQREQT
-593 EERARR
+593 EERAKR

-605 SALAEARRREEASQR
+605 TALTEARSREEESQR
-620 ELRDARRKLDEA
+620 AIRDARRSLDQA
-632 VEEANRTSWLAE
+632 AEEASRTGWLAE
-644 RRAER
+644 RHAER
-649 GDEGSGSAI
+649 EDGGSGTAI

-677 KRAREKRLRD
+677 ERARQKRLRD
-687 RRELERRISL
+687 REELQRRIDT
-697 ESETLPALR
+697 EQETLPALG
-706 RAHDALVRLGERL
+706 RARDALRRLAERL
-719 ERRAAKLA
+719 EAHAAELA
-727 EQGGDGGGDIAA
+727 ATEEADGGDVAA
-739 ELRECSQQEFGLQGE
+739 ELRECSQQEFGLQTE

-768 ATQLRGHRDESTA
+768 ATQLRGHRDESAA
-781 ELQRL
+781 ELQQL
-786 GAALG
+786 GDALG
-791 EELSAGTEPLG
+791 EELSAATDALTE
-802 EDEREGTEAR
+802 EDREAIEAK
-812 LARLDRNREQIGP
+812 LARLERSREQIGP

-834 EEAREHVTGL
+834 AEGREHVTEL

-893 GGRGRLRRVDVGPR
+893 GGKGRLRRVDVGPR
-907 PFAGQAPEAD
+907 PFAGQTPEPSED
-917 GDGEAADELDELTPP
+917 GTSDPDEELLPP
-932 DEDGGVEIEV
+932 DDDGGVEIEV

-1029 SMGGDGVT
+1029 SMGGDGIT

-1044 PRDELGTGL
+1044 PRDELETLPGEREAVG
-1053 EPAEPSAAAEAIP
+1053 PAEAEA
-1066 GAAQRRPRRK
+1066 A
-1076 ISQRARA
+1076 
-1083 HSRHC
+1083 
-1088 PSQGEHQPDDDDE
+1088 
-1101 PARRGQLP
+1101 
-1109 TQLLSHDPSS
+1109 
-1119 V
+1119 

>member
-49 GEQSPSAVRGQQMR
+49 GEQSPTAVRGQQMR

-83 VIDNSEGRAASE
+83 VIDNTEGRAASE
-95 FSELSIS
+95 FSEISIS
-102 RRIERNGEGEYRLNG
+102 RRIERNGDGEYRLNG
-117 ARCRLADIVEALSD
+117 ARCRLVDIVEALAD

-145 KVEEIVSSKPKD
+145 KVEQIVNSKPRD
-157 RRMLIEEAAGLG
+157 RRLLIEEAAGLG

-175 HSAQLKLDRTRDNLE
+175 HNAQLKLDRTRDNLE
-190 RAMDVERE
+190 RALDVERE

-211 AAERTAKLLRQA
+211 AAERTAKLERET
-223 NELRAEIVADDLRAQ
+223 NELRARLVADALRTQ
-238 QEQLTAA
+238 QQQLATAERKLA
-245 ETRLSEVRTKRDSV
+245 EVRATRDSV
-259 ERRFEEVRARRT
+259 EKRFEEVRARRT
-271 AIEERIAAGEEGRR
+271 AIEERIGAGEEGRR
-285 RHGELLAEARTA
+285 RHGELLAEARAA

-308 ELAERDLRS
+308 EIAERDLRA
-317 ALGERQLRLDA
+317 ALGERQLRLEA
-328 LEEEP
+328 LETEP
-333 DEAAGAARIA
+333 DENATAARIA
-343 ELEAELERLGADFS
+343 ELETELAKLGVDAS
-357 EEEARLRREA
+357 EEGAQLRREA
-367 DEAEKRRAAAKAALE
+367 DEAERARAAAKSALE
-382 PLERA
+382 PLAAAA
-387 EEEASAALRQA
+387 EEAGAALRRA
-398 TQLHERA
+398 TQMHGMALAEARKASER
-405 RTEAQKA
+405 K
-412 TERRAALAG
+412 AALAG
-421 ELAAVEAKLAAAAVE
+421 GLAAVEAKLAAAAVE
-436 GEHEALAGMLETG
+436 GEHEALAGLIETG
-449 SGLERALSAVLGE
+449 AGLERAVSAVLGE
-462 RLRASIVGSVR
+462 RLRASIVDSIG

-486 RALISSGPAKKP
+486 RALISANSSVPP
-498 SEAPK
+498 SQPPK

-512 VEARGDAAP
+512 IEARDAAGP
-521 ISERLLANAW
+521 ITERLLADAW
-531 LVDELEGLA
+531 LVDDLDDLA
-540 EGFSGVAVTVDGE
+540 EDFAGVAVTVDGE
-553 CYDAGA
+553 CYDARA

-583 ASRLGQREQT
+583 VSRLAQREQT
-593 EERARR
+593 EERATR

-605 SALAEARRREEASQR
+605 SALAQARQHEEEAQLSLREARRG
-620 ELRDARRKLDEA
+620 LDEA
-632 VEEANRTSWLAE
+632 AEEANRTTWLAE
-644 RRAER
+644 RQAER
-649 GDEGSGSAI
+649 SEGGTGSGAI

-670 RRHAEGA
+670 RRHAEAVERA
-677 KRAREKRLRD
+677 KEKRLRD
-687 RRELERRISL
+687 RQELERRISL
-697 ESETLPALR
+697 EQETLPSLGRVREAL
-706 RAHDALVRLGERL
+706 LLLGQRL
-719 ERRAAKLA
+719 ESHAATLA
-727 EQGGDGGGDIAA
+727 GPEGEDGSAVAA
-739 ELRECSQQEFGLQGE
+739 ELRECSQEEFGLQGE

-768 ATQLRGHRDESTA
+768 ASQLRGQRDESTA
-781 ELQRL
+781 ELERL
-786 GAALG
+786 AEALG
-791 EELSAGTEPLG
+791 ERLAAADAALPD
-802 EDEREGTEAR
+802 DERETIEAR
-812 LARLDRNREQIGP
+812 LDRLQRNREQIGP
-825 VNPLAEREY
+825 VNPLAKREY
-834 EEAREHVTGL
+834 EEAREHVTEL
-844 AEQRKDLEKAITE
+844 AEQRKDLEQAITE
-857 LRALIRRTDRE
+857 LRSLIRRTDRE

-893 GGRGRLRRVDVGPR
+893 GGRGRLRRVDVGGAPR
-907 PFAGQAPEAD
+907 PFAGQKPED
-917 GDGEAADELDELTPP
+917 SEGEEGALDEIAPP

-1029 SMGGDGVT
+1029 SMGGDGIT

-1044 PRDELGTGL
+1044 PRDELETLPG
-1053 EPAEPSAAAEAIP
+1053 EPEAAAEA
-1066 GAAQRRPRRK
+1066 A
-1076 ISQRARA
+1076 
-1083 HSRHC
+1083 
-1088 PSQGEHQPDDDDE
+1088 
-1101 PARRGQLP
+1101 
-1109 TQLLSHDPSS
+1109 
-1119 V
+1119 

>member
-49 GEQSPSAVRGQQMR
+49 GEQSPSAIRGQQMR

-70 NGQSPRRFAEVEV
+70 GGQSPRRFAEVEV
-83 VIDNSEGRAASE
+83 VIDNTEGRAASE
-95 FSELSIS
+95 FSEISIS
-102 RRIERNGEGEYRLNG
+102 RRIERNGEAEYRLNG
-117 ARCRLADIVEALSD
+117 ARCRLTDILEALSD

-145 KVEEIVSSKPKD
+145 KVEEIVNSKPRD
-157 RRMLIEEAAGLG
+157 RRLLIEEAAGLG

-190 RAMDVERE
+190 RARDVERE

-211 AAERTAKLLRQA
+211 AAERTAKLLRQS
-223 NELRAEIVADDLRAQ
+223 NELRAKVVADDLRDQ
-238 QEQLTAA
+238 QEQLSAA
-245 ETRLSEVRTKRDSV
+245 EAKLAEVRTKRDSV
-259 ERRFEEVRARRT
+259 EKRFEEVRTRRA
-271 AIEERIAAGEEGRR
+271 AIEERLAAGEEGRR

-328 LEEEP
+328 LDEEP
-333 DEAAGAARIA
+333 DESATAARIA
-343 ELEAELERLGADFS
+343 ELEAELAKLEEDSS
-357 EEEARLRREA
+357 EEGARLRRDAE
-367 DEAEKRRAAAKAALE
+367 EAEKRRVAAKEGLE
-382 PLERA
+382 PLQQA
-387 EEEASAALRQA
+387 GEEARAALQRA
-398 TQLHERA
+398 TQMQQMARA
-405 RTEAQKA
+405 EAQKA
-412 TERRAALAG
+412 AERRAALAG

-436 GEHEALAGMLETG
+436 GEHEALAGMIEAG
-449 SGLERALSAVLGE
+449 SGLERAVSAVLGE
-462 RLRASIVGSVR
+462 RLRASIVSSVGQ
-473 EGRERLAGAEGAA
+473 GRERIAGAEGAA
-486 RALISSGPAKKP
+486 RALLQNQTGRSSDVSRVALSRALAS
-498 SEAPK
+498 SERPRIKASDASSPPK
-503 DGARRLLDL
+503 EGARRLLDL
-512 VEARGDAAP
+512 VEARGEAGP
-521 ISERLLANAW
+521 ITERLLANAW
-531 LVDELEGLA
+531 LVDELDGLTD
-540 EGFSGVAVTVDGE
+540 GFTGIAVTVDGE
-553 CYDAGA
+553 CYDAGI
-559 GEVRRLPREGTD
+559 GEIRGLPREGTD

-583 ASRLGQREQT
+583 ASRLAQREQT
-593 EERARR
+593 EERAKR

-605 SALAEARRREEASQR
+605 GALAEVRGREEEAQTALREARRELDQAEEEAS
-620 ELRDARRKLDEA
+620 
-632 VEEANRTSWLAE
+632 RTAWLAGRHAE
-644 RRAER
+644 RAE
-649 GDEGSGSAI
+649 DGSGSAI
-658 QRAKLEAELAAE
+658 RRAKLEAELAAE
-670 RRHAEGA
+670 RRHAEA
-677 KRAREKRLRD
+677 AERARETRLRD

-697 ESETLPALR
+697 ERETLPALAR
-706 RAHDALVRLGERL
+706 GRQALLRLATVL
-719 ERRAAKLA
+719 ERRAESLA
-727 EQGGDGGGDIAA
+727 EEEGADGGDVAA
-739 ELRECSQQEFGLQGE
+739 ELRECSQQEFGLQSE

-768 ATQLRGHRDESTA
+768 AAQLHSQRDESRA
-781 ELQRL
+781 ELEQL

-791 EELSAGTEPLG
+791 EELQAASEPLDL
-802 EDEREGTEAR
+802 EEREAIEAK
-812 LARLDRNREQIGP
+812 LARLERSREQIGP

-834 EEAREHVTGL
+834 AEAREHVSEL
-844 AEQRKDLEKAITE
+844 AEQRKDLERAITE
-857 LRALIRRTDRE
+857 LRGLIRRTDRE

-893 GGRGRLRRVDVGPR
+893 GGEGRLRRVDVGGAPR

-917 GDGEAADELDELTPP
+917 GEEDPEEELTPP

-966 FVFAVL
+966 FIFAVL

-1029 SMGGDGVT
+1029 SMGNDGVT

-1044 PRDELGTGL
+1044 PRDELETL
-1053 EPAEPSAAAEAIP
+1053 ETVERPERTEAAA
-1066 GAAQRRPRRK
+1066 
-1076 ISQRARA
+1076 
-1083 HSRHC
+1083 
-1088 PSQGEHQPDDDDE
+1088 
-1101 PARRGQLP
+1101 
-1109 TQLLSHDPSS
+1109 
-1119 V
+1119 

>member
-49 GEQSPSAVRGQQMR
+49 GEQSPSAIRGQQMR
-63 DVIFAGG
+63 DMIFAGG
-70 NGQSPRRFAEVEV
+70 NGQSARRFAEVEV
-83 VIDNSEGRAASE
+83 VIDNSEGRATSE
-95 FSELSIS
+95 FSEISIS
-102 RRIERNGEGEYRLNG
+102 RRVERNGEGEYRLNG
-117 ARCRLADIVEALSD
+117 ARCRLVDIVEALSD

-145 KVEEIVSSKPKD
+145 KVEAIVSSKPRD

-190 RAMDVERE
+190 RAHDVERE
-198 ARSRL
+198 ARSL
-203 RPLKRQAE
+203 MRPLKRQAE
-211 AAERTAKLLRQA
+211 AAERTAKLLRQS
-223 NELRAEIVADDLRAQ
+223 NELRAQIVADDLRSQ
-238 QEQLTAA
+238 QHQLEAA
-245 ETRLSEVRTKRDSV
+245 EAKLAEVRAKRDSV
-259 ERRFEEVRARRT
+259 EKRFEEVRARRT
-271 AIEERIAAGEEGRR
+271 AIEERVAAGEEGRR

-297 TERVRARAESL
+297 IERVRARAESL
-308 ELAERDLRS
+308 ELAERDLRG

-328 LEEEP
+328 LDEEP
-333 DEAAGAARIA
+333 DEAEGAARVA
-343 ELEAELERLGADFS
+343 ELEAELAKLGTDS
-357 EEEARLRREA
+357 S
-367 DEAEKRRAAAKAALE
+367 AAKATLE

-405 RTEAQKA
+405 RAEAQKA
-412 TERRAALAG
+412 SERKAALAG

-449 SGLERALSAVLGE
+449 SGLERAVSAVLGE
-462 RLRASIVGSVR
+462 RLRASIVGSVG

-486 RALISSGPAKKP
+486 RALISSGDAKDVSQP
-498 SEAPK
+498 PK
-503 DGARRLLDL
+503 EGARRLLDL
-512 VEARGDAAP
+512 VEARGDAGP
-521 ISERLLANAW
+521 ITERLLADAW
-531 LVDELEGLA
+531 LVDELDGLA
-540 EGFSGVAVTVDGE
+540 DGFGGVAVTVDGE
-553 CYDAGA
+553 CYDAAA
-559 GEVRRLPREGTD
+559 GEIRRLPREGTD

-583 ASRLGQREQT
+583 ASRLAQREQT
-593 EERARR
+593 EERSRL

-605 SALAEARRREEASQR
+605 ATLAEARGREEESQR
-620 ELRDARRKLDEA
+620 A
-632 VEEANRTSWLAE
+632 
-644 RRAER
+644 
-649 GDEGSGSAI
+649 AI

-677 KRAREKRLRD
+677 ERAREKRRRD
-687 RRELERRISL
+687 RDELSRRISL
-697 ESETLPALR
+697 ESETLPALG
-706 RAHDALVRLGERL
+706 RAREALRRLGEQL
-719 ERRAAKLA
+719 ERRAATLSSA
-727 EQGGDGGGDIAA
+727 EGDDGGDIAA
-739 ELRECSQQEFGLQGE
+739 ELRECSQQEFGLQAE
-754 LREASEAMTVAEVE
+754 LREASEAMTIAEVE
-768 ATQLRGHRDESTA
+768 ATQLRGHRDESTT

-791 EELSAGTEPLG
+791 EELSAAG
-802 EDEREGTEAR
+802 EQLAEEEREGIEAR
-812 LARLDRNREQIGP
+812 LERLERNREQIGP

-834 EEAREHVTGL
+834 TEAREHVSEL
-844 AEQRKDLEKAITE
+844 AEQRKDLEKAIGE
-857 LRALIRRTDRE
+857 LRALIR
-868 IAAAFEETFEATA
+868 
-881 RGFEEMVAELFP
+881 
-893 GGRGRLRRVDVGPR
+893 
-907 PFAGQAPEAD
+907 
-917 GDGEAADELDELTPP
+917 
-932 DEDGGVEIEV
+932 IEV

-995 RFLRLVRRFA
+995 RFLRLVRRFS

-1044 PRDELGTGL
+1044 PRDELGTGVDA
-1053 EPAEPSAAAEAIP
+1053 AEPEAAAEA
-1066 GAAQRRPRRK
+1066 A
-1076 ISQRARA
+1076 
-1083 HSRHC
+1083 
-1088 PSQGEHQPDDDDE
+1088 
-1101 PARRGQLP
+1101 
-1109 TQLLSHDPSS
+1109 
-1119 V
+1119 

>member
-35 SGKSNITDAVLWAL
+35 SGKSNITDAVLWAM
-49 GEQSPSAVRGQQMR
+49 GEQSPSAIRGQQMR

-70 NGQSPRRFAEVEV
+70 NGQGARRFAEVEV

-95 FSELSIS
+95 FSEISIS
-102 RRIERNGEGEYRLNG
+102 RRIERNGDGEYRLNG
-117 ARCRLADIVEALSD
+117 ARCRLVDVVEALSD

-145 KVEEIVSSKPKD
+145 KVEEIVSSKPRD

-190 RAMDVERE
+190 RAFDVERE

-211 AAERTAKLLRQA
+211 AAERTAKLVRQS
-223 NELRAEIVADDLRAQ
+223 NELRAQIVADDLRAQ

-245 ETRLSEVRTKRDSV
+245 ESKLAEVRARRDSV
-259 ERRFEEVRARRT
+259 EQRFEEVRARRT

-285 RHGELLAEARTA
+285 RHGELLAEARGA

-308 ELAERDLRS
+308 DLAERDLRG

-328 LEEEP
+328 LDTEP
-333 DEAAGAARIA
+333 DEGAGDARVA
-343 ELEAELERLGADFS
+343 ELEAELAKLGADSS
-357 EEEARLRREA
+357 EEGARLRQ
-367 DEAEKRRAAAKAALE
+367 DAEQAEQRRAAAKAALE
-382 PLERA
+382 PLESA
-387 EEEASAALRQA
+387 EEELAAALRAA
-398 TQLHERA
+398 TQMQERA
-405 RTEAQKA
+405 RAEAQKA
-412 TERRAALAG
+412 SERRATLAG

-462 RLRASIVGSVR
+462 RLRASIVGSIG
-473 EGRERLAGAEGAA
+473 EGQERLAGAEGAA
-486 RALISSGPAKKP
+486 RALISSA
-498 SEAPK
+498 SAETTSSSPK
-503 DGARRLLDL
+503 EGARRLLDL
-512 VEARGDAAP
+512 IEARGDAAP
-521 ISERLLANAW
+521 ITERLLADAW
-531 LVDELEGLA
+531 LVDDLDGLA
-540 EGFSGVAVTVDGE
+540 GEFTGVAVTVDGE
-553 CYDAGA
+553 CFDAAA
-559 GEVRRLPREGTD
+559 GEIRRLPREGTD

-583 ASRLGQREQT
+583 ASRLAQREQT

-605 SALAEARRREEASQR
+605 AALGEARGREEESQKA
-620 ELRDARRKLDEA
+620 LRDARRALDEA
-632 VEEANRTSWLAE
+632 EEEASRIGWLAE
-644 RRAER
+644 RHAER
-649 GDEGSGSAI
+649 EGEGSGTAI

-677 KRAREKRLRD
+677 ERAREKRMLD
-687 RRELERRISL
+687 RQELERRISL
-697 ESETLPALR
+697 ESETLPALE
-706 RAHDALVRLGERL
+706 RARDALRRLAEQL
-719 ERRAAKLA
+719 EARAAKLA
-727 EQGGDGGGDIAA
+727 ADEGDGGGDIAA
-739 ELRECSQQEFGLQGE
+739 ELRECSQQEFGLQSE

-768 ATQLRGHRDESTA
+768 ATQLRGRRDESTA
-781 ELQRL
+781 ELERVA
-786 GAALG
+786 AALG
-791 EELSAGTEPLG
+791 EELGAATEAL
-802 EDEREGTEAR
+802 EDEERQGIEAR
-812 LARLDRNREQIGP
+812 LTKLERNREQIGP

-834 EEAREHVTGL
+834 AEAREHLTEL
-844 AEQRKDLEKAITE
+844 ADQRKDLEKAITE

-881 RGFEEMVAELFP
+881 RAFEEMVAELFP
-893 GGRGRLRRVDVGPR
+893 GGSGRLRRVDVGPR
-907 PFAGQAPEAD
+907 PFAGQAPD
-917 GDGEAADELDELTPP
+917 GDDEESAESDSDEELAPP

-995 RFLRLVRRFA
+995 RFLRLVRRFS

-1010 IVVTHQKRTMDAAD
+1010 IAVTHQKRTMDAAD

-1044 PRDELGTGL
+1044 PRDELGTGV
-1053 EPAEPSAAAEAIP
+1053 EPAEAPAAEA
-1066 GAAQRRPRRK
+1066 A
-1076 ISQRARA
+1076 
-1083 HSRHC
+1083 
-1088 PSQGEHQPDDDDE
+1088 
-1101 PARRGQLP
+1101 
-1109 TQLLSHDPSS
+1109 
-1119 V
+1119 

>member
-49 GEQSPSAVRGQQMR
+49 GEQSPTAVRGHQMR

-70 NGQSPRRFAEVEV
+70 SGQSQRRFAEVEV
-83 VIDNSEGRAASE
+83 VIDNTEGRAASE
-95 FSELSIS
+95 FSEISIS

-117 ARCRLADIVEALSD
+117 ARCRLVDIVEALAD

-145 KVEEIVSSKPKD
+145 RVEQIVHSKARD
-157 RRMLIEEAAGLG
+157 RRLLIEEAAGLG

-175 HSAQLKLDRTRDNLE
+175 HNAQLKLDRTRDNLE

-211 AAERTAKLLRQA
+211 AAERTAKLELESS
-223 NELRAEIVADDLRAQ
+223 ELRSRLVADALRAQ
-238 QEQLTAA
+238 QEQLSAA
-245 ETRLSEVRTKRDSV
+245 ERKLAEVRATRDSV
-259 ERRFEEVRARRT
+259 EKRFEEVRARRT

-285 RHGELLAEARTA
+285 RQGELLAEARAA

-308 ELAERDLRS
+308 EVAERDLRA

-328 LEEEP
+328 LEAEP
-333 DEAAGAARIA
+333 DEDATATRIA
-343 ELEAELERLGADFS
+343 ELEAELAKLGEDAS
-357 EEEARLRREA
+357 EEGGRLRRAAE
-367 DEAEKRRAAAKAALE
+367 EAERGRTAAREALE
-382 PLERA
+382 PLQA
-387 EEEASAALRQA
+387 AAEEASAALRQA
-398 TQLHERA
+398 TQMQEGARAEARKASER
-405 RTEAQKA
+405 K
-412 TERRAALAG
+412 AALAG

-436 GEHEALAGMLETG
+436 GEHEALAGLIEAG
-449 SGLERALSAVLGE
+449 SGLERAVSAVLGE
-462 RLRASIVGSVR
+462 RLRASIVGSLG
-473 EGRERLAGAEGAA
+473 EGRERLAGAEAAA
-486 RALISSGPAKKP
+486 RALISSDSSAAI
-498 SEAPK
+498 SEPPK

-512 VEARGDAAP
+512 IEARGDAGP
-521 ISERLLANAW
+521 ITERLLADAW
-531 LVDELEGLA
+531 LVDDLDDLSD
-540 EGFSGVAVTVDGE
+540 GFGGVAVTVDGE
-553 CYDAGA
+553 CYDGRA
-559 GEVRRLPREGTD
+559 GEIRRLPREGTD

-583 ASRLGQREQT
+583 ASRLSQREQT
-593 EERARR
+593 EERANN

-605 SALAEARRREEASQR
+605 SVLAEARAREEESQQAVRAARRELDEASEEAS
-620 ELRDARRKLDEA
+620 
-632 VEEANRTSWLAE
+632 RTTWLAE
-644 RRAER
+644 RHAER
-649 GDEGSGSAI
+649 SDEGAGSGAI

-670 RRHAEGA
+670 RRHAKAAERA
-677 KRAREKRLRD
+677 KEKRLRD
-687 RRELERRISL
+687 RQELERRISL
-697 ESETLPALR
+697 EQETLPALG
-706 RAHDALVRLGERL
+706 RAREALLGLGQSLERHAATLGE
-719 ERRAAKLA
+719 A
-727 EQGGDGGGDIAA
+727 EGDGGADVAA
-739 ELRECSQQEFGLQGE
+739 ELRECSQEEFGLQGE
-754 LREASEAMTVAEVE
+754 LREASEAMTIAEVE
-768 ATQLRGHRDESTA
+768 ATQLRGQRDESTA
-781 ELQRL
+781 ELERL
-786 GAALG
+786 GEALG
-791 EELSAGTEPLG
+791 ERLAAADAPLPG
-802 EDEREGTEAR
+802 EEREAIEAR
-812 LARLDRNREQIGP
+812 LARLQRNREQIGP
-825 VNPLAEREY
+825 VNPLAKREY
-834 EEAREHVTGL
+834 EEAREHVSDL
-844 AEQRKDLEKAITE
+844 AEQRKDLEQAITE
-857 LRALIRRTDRE
+857 LRSLIRRTDRE

-893 GGRGRLRRVDVGPR
+893 GGRGRLRRVDVGGAPP
-907 PFAGQAPEAD
+907 PFAGQQAEGE
-917 GDGEAADELDELTPP
+917 GDEDLDEELTPP

-1029 SMGGDGVT
+1029 SMGGDGIT

-1044 PRDELGTGL
+1044 PRDELETIPG
-1053 EPAEPSAAAEAIP
+1053 EPEAAAEA
-1066 GAAQRRPRRK
+1066 AA
-1076 ISQRARA
+1076 
-1083 HSRHC
+1083 
-1088 PSQGEHQPDDDDE
+1088 
-1101 PARRGQLP
+1101 
-1109 TQLLSHDPSS
+1109 
-1119 V
+1119 